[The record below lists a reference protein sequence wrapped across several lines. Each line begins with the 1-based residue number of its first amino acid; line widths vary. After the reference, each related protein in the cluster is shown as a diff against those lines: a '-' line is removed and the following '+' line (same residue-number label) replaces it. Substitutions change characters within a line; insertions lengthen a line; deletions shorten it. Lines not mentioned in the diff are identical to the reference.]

1 MQRLSILT
9 GLVVGSIAA
18 GLFVWQ
24 TFVPERMSIGTFGWL
39 TALLVLVVG
48 IAAAS
53 VVGARPTRSIA
64 HVLYDTENQGER
76 RR

>member
-1 MQRLSILT
+1 MQRLTILT
-9 GLVVGSIAA
+9 GFVLGSIAA

-24 TFVPERMSIGTFGWL
+24 MFVPERMTVGTFGWL
-39 TALLVLVVG
+39 IALLVLVVG

-53 VVGARPTRSIA
+53 IVGARPTRSIA
-64 HVLYDTENQGER
+64 HVLYDTEHQGER